1 MTDVERLTAILEAL
15 ANPLTRQ
22 FIEMVAMRPRSM
34 KDLGETFDLAPPEI
48 QRAGR
53 ILAKL
58 GFIYERSRT
67 VKYDYD
73 PSGLREVAN
82 WIARI
87 ESIRR
92 TSPTDSE

>member
-22 FIEMVAMRPRSM
+22 FIEMVAMRPRSA
-34 KDLGETFDLAPPEI
+34 KDLGETLDLVPTEI

-58 GFIYERSRT
+58 GFIFERSRT
-67 VKYDYD
+67 VRYDYD
-73 PSGLREVAN
+73 PTGLREVAD

-92 TSPTDSE
+92 NSPIDIE